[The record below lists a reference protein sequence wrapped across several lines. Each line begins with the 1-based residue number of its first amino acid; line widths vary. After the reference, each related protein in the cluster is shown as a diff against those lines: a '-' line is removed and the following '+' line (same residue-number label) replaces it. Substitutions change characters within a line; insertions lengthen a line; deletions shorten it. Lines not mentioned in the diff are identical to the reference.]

1 MIGRDA
7 RFPERRVRFVQGNF
21 TLERLSLCL
30 LIILHS
36 EQQCSVR
43 RQRRV
48 GEPAHFGICRR
59 ESI

>member
-1 MIGRDA
+1 
-7 RFPERRVRFVQGNF
+7 
-21 TLERLSLCL
+21 
-30 LIILHS
+30 LHS